1 MKTWVLIFFM
11 AIICQGFSRESLAA
25 TEKRRFKAMVEWDT
39 VSLNQLLD
47 DDLVYTHSNGLV
59 ENKRDFILSVWT
71 EKIRYEAMELVEQK
85 IVPKGNTAV
94 ITGIVKVKGKLK
106 GKEFDVL
113 LRYTDVYIK
122 RKQWKLVA
130 WQSTKI

>member
-1 MKTWVLIFFM
+1 MKTWVLLFFM

-25 TEKRRFKAMVEWDT
+25 IEKRRFKAMMEMDT
-39 VSLNQLLD
+39 VSLNELLD

-59 ENKRDFILSVWT
+59 ENKRDFIFAVWT
-71 EKIRYEAMELVEQK
+71 EKIRYEVMELVEQK
-85 IVPKGNTAV
+85 IVPKGNTAI